1 MFKNIATLF
10 RLIAIARVLARHD
23 ALAALEEQRL
33 VPGRLAAIAIW
44 SGRRLSKRNVKGR
57 PGQKLAAA
65 LTELGPT
72 FIKLGQF
79 LSTRADLLGDQL
91 AADLS
96 HLQDQLPPFD
106 GAEAKKIIESELDG
120 DLDQLFLSFD
130 PTPISAASIAQV
142 HFAET
147 LEGEPVAVKILRPG
161 VEKSFRKDLKLFYS
175 LATLLEKA
183 RPSLQRFK
191 LHEVVS
197 TFHDTVRLEM
207 DLRMEAAGACE
218 LGDNFKGD
226 FTYDTPDIDWERTAK
241 RVLTMSRIEGISLD
255 DRDALIAA
263 GHDLEEI
270 LTTAAAIFFNQVFRD
285 GFFHGDQH
293 PGNMF
298 VGDDGRIVAVDFGIM
313 GRVDKTTRY
322 FLADMLIALLQKDYL
337 KLAQAHVTAGM
348 IPANQSVETFA
359 QALRSVCQPIMGKDL
374 SSFSFAKMLGQMLH
388 LAESFDMIIQPHLL
402 LLQKNM
408 VMAEGISR
416 GLDESLNL
424 WTISQPLVEEWV
436 VKNRGPEARI
446 KEGLSTLTD
455 SIETLP
461 RLITNLE
468 TASEMFSQKGLRL
481 HSKTIQ
487 DFHQESSGTAKWAF
501 IVAIASFTFSIGFAV
516 NFIFFYS

>member
-1 MFKNIATLF
+1 MFQNIATLF
-10 RLIAIARVLARHD
+10 RLLSIARVLARHD

-33 VPGRLAAIAIW
+33 VPGKLAAIAIW
-44 SGRRLSKRNVKGR
+44 WGRRLSKRNVKGR

-65 LTELGPT
+65 LTELGPS

-79 LSTRADLLGDQL
+79 LSTRADIIGDQL
-91 AADLS
+91 AADLA

-106 GAEAKKIIESELDG
+106 GDDAKKTIESELRG
-120 DLDQLFLSFD
+120 NIDQFFLFFD
-130 PTPISAASIAQV
+130 ETPISAASIAQV

-147 LEGEPVAVKILRPG
+147 VDGDPVAVKILRPG
-161 VEKSFRKDLKLFYS
+161 VEENFRKDLKLFYS
-175 LATLLEKA
+175 LAALLEKA

-191 LHEVVS
+191 LLEIVA

-218 LGDNFKGD
+218 LSDNFRDD
-226 FTYDTPDIDWERTAK
+226 FTYDTPEIDWDRTAK
-241 RVLTMSRIEGISLD
+241 RVLTMSRIEGIPLD

-263 GHDLEEI
+263 GHDLEDV
-270 LTTAAAIFFNQVFRD
+270 LNTAATIFFNQVFRD

-348 IPANQSVETFA
+348 IPANQSTETFA

-388 LAESFDMIIQPHLL
+388 LAESFDMIIMPHLL

-408 VMAEGISR
+408 VMAEGVSR
-416 GLDESLNL
+416 GLDENLNL

-436 VKNRGPEARI
+436 LKNRGPEARV
-446 KEGLSTLTD
+446 KEGFSTLSN

-461 RLITNLE
+461 KLISNLE
-468 TASEMFSQKGLRL
+468 SASEIFSQQGLRL

-487 DFHQESSGTAKWAF
+487 DFHKESSGTAKWAF
-501 IVAIASFTFSIGFAV
+501 IVAIASFAFTLGFTV